1 MGEFTMPSL
10 GADMDKGTLTEWL
23 VAPGDQVARGD
34 IVAVI
39 QTEKSDVEVEVFE
52 SGTVEELLVEPGTEV
67 VVGTP
72 LARIGTGESAAP
84 TPATAAAPA
93 ADTPLRPPPP
103 SAAVPPPLAASAPAP
118 APGGP
123 SGRHASLVL
132 SPVVR
137 HLAEERRVDLD
148 QLQGSGPGGRITRA
162 DVEAATSATPEPA
175 GAAQA
180 PTQPLPARP
189 AATGERVVAS
199 PYARRQAA
207 EAAIELAKVVGSG
220 PGGAIR
226 ARDLSAAPVPGATP
240 PLDRKAAMRTAIARL
255 MSTANRE
262 IPHYH
267 VSSTLDV
274 GRATAWLEDHNAS
287 VAPGE
292 RILPAAMLL
301 RATALAAID
310 VPEINGWWRDDR
322 FTPATHVD
330 LGVAISL
337 RGGGVVTPTIA
348 RADELALGEL
358 MAALR
363 TLVSRSRRGNLRGS
377 DLAPASL
384 TVTNL
389 GEQGAEEV
397 LGVIHPPQV
406 ALVGFGRPTDRVL
419 AIDGQPVV
427 RPTVRATLSGDHRAT
442 DGHAGSLLLA
452 AIASRLDRPDQL

>member
-1 MGEFTMPSL
+1 MGDFTMPSL

-23 VAPGDQVARGD
+23 VAPGDHVARGD
-34 IVAVI
+34 IVAVV

-52 SGTVEELLVEPGTEV
+52 TGVVQALLVEPGTEV
-67 VVGTP
+67 AVGTP
-72 LARIGTGESAAP
+72 LARIGSGDATSAP
-84 TPATAAAPA
+84 PDAA
-93 ADTPLRPPPP
+93 PPPP
-103 SAAVPPPLAASAPAP
+103 PPALPPTVAPAP
-118 APGGP
+118 DVPAAGGP
-123 SGRHASLVL
+123 AGRHASVVL
-132 SPVVR
+132 SPVLR
-137 HLAEERRVDLD
+137 HLAEARHVDLTAVH
-148 QLQGSGPGGRITRA
+148 GSGVGGRITRA
-162 DVEAATSATPEPA
+162 DLEETAGDGEASVPPAPSPTPPPSPA
-175 GAAQA
+175 AGGRTPSSPLARRLAAARDLDLAAQH
-180 PTQPLPARP
+180 
-189 AATGERVVAS
+189 
-199 PYARRQAA
+199 
-207 EAAIELAKVVGSG
+207 GSG
-220 PGGAIR
+220 PGGAVR
-226 ARDLSAAPVPGATP
+226 ARDLPEPGAPTRPVTP
-240 PLDRKAAMRTAIARL
+240 TAPPATTSGSPDRKAAMRTAIARL

-267 VSSTLDV
+267 VTSTLDV
-274 GRATAWLEDHNAS
+274 GRATGWLSERNAA

-301 RATALAAID
+301 RATALAASE
-310 VPEINGWWRDDR
+310 VPELNGWWVDDA
-322 FTPATHVD
+322 FSPADHVD

-348 RADELALGEL
+348 RADELALPEL

-377 DLAPASL
+377 DLAPASI

-419 AIDGQPVV
+419 AVDGEAVV

-452 AIASRLDRPDQL
+452 AIATHLDHPDQL